1 MRDFYLAKKA
11 RSSNEFLQV
20 FHRHSKSARVKS
32 LNKSQTILTRLRN
45 LDKAAILNMTAEIM
59 DSKFYSSNYSNRISQ
74 LNLNWMLRSSI
85 SQPSKAIVSSCAYQS
100 CVILHWELLSK
111 GFMCRH
117 LSTLGMS
124 LLTTWQILEGHGDTH
139 PENIKGARKK
149 LINKD

>member
-1 MRDFYLAKKA
+1 MNFCKPFTGTASLLE
-11 RSSNEFLQV
+11 S
-20 FHRHSKSARVKS
+20 KS

-45 LDKAAILNMTAEIM
+45 VDKAAILNMTAEIM
-59 DSKFYSSNYSNRISQ
+59 DSKFYSSNYSNRINQ

-85 SQPSKAIVSSCAYQS
+85 SHPSKAIVSCCASQS

-124 LLTTWQILEGHGDTH
+124 LLTRWQILGRTWRTAH
-139 PENIKGARKK
+139 PANIKGARK
-149 LINKD
+149 ID